1 MVTYVYIYIIYNIYI
16 YTYIYLH
23 TYIYIYVEAYE
34 MLNVQIN
41 NKLLSYFYI
50 GVYFRFFQTLEL
62 CTYTRCF

>member
-1 MVTYVYIYIIYNIYI
+1 M

-23 TYIYIYVEAYE
+23 THTYIYIYVYIYVEVYE
-34 MLNVQIN
+34 MLNAQIN

-62 CTYTRCF
+62 CTYRRCF